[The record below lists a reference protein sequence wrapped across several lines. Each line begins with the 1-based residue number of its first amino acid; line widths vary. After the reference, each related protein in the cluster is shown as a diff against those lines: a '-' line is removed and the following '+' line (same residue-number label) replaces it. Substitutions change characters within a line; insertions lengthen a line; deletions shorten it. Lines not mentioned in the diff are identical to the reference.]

1 MSGAFMKE
9 VEKINQKLDKIDQR
23 IDNIDKHL
31 AVYNSELKFHIKRT
45 DMLEQELKPIKSS
58 LVKAQG
64 ALCFI
69 GILATVIS
77 VTVAFIGVL
86 GGK

>member
-1 MSGAFMKE
+1 MDRIE
-9 VEKINQKLDKIDQR
+9 EKLDKIDGR

-69 GILATVIS
+69 GIMATVVS
-77 VTVAFIGVL
+77 VAVAFMGVW

>member
-1 MSGAFMKE
+1 MNGAYMKRIE
-9 VEKINQKLDKIDQR
+9 EKLDKIDER

-45 DMLEQELKPIKSS
+45 DLLEQELKPIKSS

-86 GGK
+86 DGK

>member
-1 MSGAFMKE
+1 MKE
-9 VEKINQKLDKIDQR
+9 LDKIDRKLEKIDER

-31 AVYNSELKFHIKRT
+31 AVYNSQLRFHIKRT

-69 GILATVIS
+69 GIMATVVS
-77 VTVAFIGVL
+77 VAVAFMGVL